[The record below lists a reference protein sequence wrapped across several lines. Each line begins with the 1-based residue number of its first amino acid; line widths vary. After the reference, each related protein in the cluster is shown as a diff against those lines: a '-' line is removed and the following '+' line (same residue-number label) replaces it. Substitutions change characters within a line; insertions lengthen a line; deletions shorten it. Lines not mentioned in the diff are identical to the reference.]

1 MWNTD
6 GMIVYYLQGL
16 LSCNK
21 NSKNIVAEAVLK
33 AKESKVCGPSCS
45 IIEVDKA
52 GAAVMQDV
60 ITDMINLTIK
70 EEQFLT
76 TGTTQ

>member
-1 MWNTD
+1 M
-6 GMIVYYLQGL
+6 G
-16 LSCNK
+16 
-21 NSKNIVAEAVLK
+21 AEAVLK
-33 AKESKVCGPSCS
+33 TKESKVCGPSYS

-52 GAAVMQDV
+52 RAAVMQDV